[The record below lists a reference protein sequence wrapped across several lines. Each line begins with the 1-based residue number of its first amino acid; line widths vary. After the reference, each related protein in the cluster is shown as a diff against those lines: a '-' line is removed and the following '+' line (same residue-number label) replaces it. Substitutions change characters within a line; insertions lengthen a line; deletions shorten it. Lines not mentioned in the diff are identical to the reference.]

1 MALLFILRSVPEWAW
16 RRSLVIIQEKVP
28 GLSEA
33 ALAKFVARA
42 RRATRLRGAVSV
54 LVTSNRELQG
64 LNRRFRGKN
73 KPTDVLSFP
82 AMPGLMRGFAGDVA
96 ISAEIAGVNARRLG
110 HPVAEE
116 IRILTLHAVLHLAG
130 YDHELDD
137 GEMERKETRL
147 RKSLGLPGGL
157 IERRARWRPGVP
169 ARLKGRDARFP
180 SEVSGRGKGLSAKSK
195 AKTRDRT
202 SVVASRA
209 KAGKVPRATR
219 TPR

>member
-1 MALLFILRSVPEWAW
+1 MALPFIWTRWHGE
-16 RRSLVIIQEKVP
+16 SLVIIQERVT

-42 RRATRLRGAVSV
+42 RRAAGLRGSVSV
-54 LVTSNRELQG
+54 LVTSSRELQG

-96 ISAEIAGVNARRLG
+96 ISAEIAALNAHRLG
-110 HPVAEE
+110 HTAAEE

-137 GEMERKETRL
+137 GGMERKEARL
-147 RKSLGLPGGL
+147 RKALGLPVGL
-157 IERRARWRPGVP
+157 IERNGQAARGT
-169 ARLKGRDARFP
+169 G
-180 SEVSGRGKGLSAKSK
+180 SIAKSK
-195 AKTRDRT
+195 
-202 SVVASRA
+202 S
-209 KAGKVPRATR
+209 
-219 TPR
+219 